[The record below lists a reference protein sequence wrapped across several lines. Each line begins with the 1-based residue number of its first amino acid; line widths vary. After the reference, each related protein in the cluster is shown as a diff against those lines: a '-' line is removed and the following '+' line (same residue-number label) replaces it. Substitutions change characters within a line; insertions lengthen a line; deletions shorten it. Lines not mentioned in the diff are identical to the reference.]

1 MSFSEPPLGDHQK
14 KAVRQLKNGNIL
26 KGGVGTGK
34 SRAALAYYCKEE
46 TPPWTKLYVITT
58 ARKRDS
64 NDWEEECNLWGVGAT
79 VDSWNNM
86 AKYTDVRDSFFI
98 FDEQRLVGSGVWV
111 QSFIRIAR
119 QNRWILL
126 SATPGDSW
134 LDYIPVFIA
143 NGFYKNRTDFVR
155 RHVVFSRWAK
165 FPKVEGFL
173 EESTL
178 RSLRRRITVEMPY
191 ERHTERHIEYV
202 FCEWDR
208 ELYDTVWKKRWNFIE
223 DRPIREVAE
232 LFSLLKRVV
241 FTHPS
246 RLETIEDVLRSHNRA
261 IIFYN
266 YDYEL
271 EILRMLDYPQGE
283 WNGHKHEPVP
293 SGEKWVYLVQYAA
306 GAEAWNCV
314 ETDAMFFYSSN
325 YSWRMMEQ
333 AQGRID
339 RLNTQYHDL
348 YYYILRSGSS
358 IDTAIATC
366 LERKQDFNE
375 KDFLRESA

>member
-34 SRAALAYYCKEE
+34 SRAALSYYCKEE

-64 NDWEEECNLWGVGAT
+64 NDWEEECNLWGIGAT

-143 NGFYKNRTDFVR
+143 NGFYKNRTEFVR

-191 ERHTERHIEYV
+191 ERHTQRHIEYV

-375 KDFLRESA
+375 KDFLREST